1 MPYFV
6 DYNVGHGW
14 TVVAHAFNPS
24 TWEAE
29 GGESLSSWPARYKE
43 QVPEQPGYTEEVD
56 AHSHL

>member
-24 TWEAE
+24 TCEAE
-29 GGESLSSWPARYKE
+29 AGRSLKNKTKMLNFL
-43 QVPEQPGYTEEVD
+43 VLTTV
-56 AHSHL
+56 L